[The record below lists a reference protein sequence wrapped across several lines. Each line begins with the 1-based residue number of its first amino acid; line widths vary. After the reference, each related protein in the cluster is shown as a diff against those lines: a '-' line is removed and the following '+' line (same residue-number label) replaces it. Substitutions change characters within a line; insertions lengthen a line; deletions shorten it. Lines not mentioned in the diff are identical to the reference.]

1 MRSKLCKGLLLAL
14 SRTPSSRL
22 TNKCRAH
29 VVPVEDLMGQGAVDE
44 SAEAAAEDNTEAPGI
59 ENHCR
64 SSHHNHKTTG
74 LTSGNHSRADEG
86 NRTPNLLI
94 TNQLL
99 YQLSYVSG
107 MHERRFARRKESSSS
122 HQLTDQLAR
131 LIRTTSTEPSGLS
144 RTSQPAAL
152 NNSRIRSASA

>member
-1 MRSKLCKGLLLAL
+1 VQSTK
-14 SRTPSSRL
+14 
-22 TNKCRAH
+22 
-29 VVPVEDLMGQGAVDE
+29 
-44 SAEAAAEDNTEAPGI
+44 SAEAKAEDNTRPSRI

-64 SSHHNHKTTG
+64 SSIRNRKTTG
-74 LTSGNHSRADEG
+74 LTNENSSRADEG

-107 MHERRFARRKESSSS
+107 IHERRFARRKESSSLP
-122 HQLTDQLAR
+122 QLTDQLAR

>member
-1 MRSKLCKGLLLAL
+1 MGSKLCKGLLLAL
-14 SRTPSSRL
+14 SRTPSTRL
-22 TNKCRAH
+22 RTRNECRAH
-29 VVPVEDLMGQGAVDE
+29 VVPVEDLMEQDAVDE
-44 SAEAAAEDNTEAPGI
+44 SAGSRT
-59 ENHCR
+59 
-64 SSHHNHKTTG
+64 KTTG
-74 LTSGNHSRADEG
+74 LANGNRSRADEG

-144 RTSQPAAL
+144 RTCQPAAL